1 MWDGAAMRLAP
12 LAFVL
17 DSDRDDDRRTI
28 RDVCRI
34 THRNDEAYVG
44 GLAIRAM

>member
-1 MWDGAAMRLAP
+1 MRIAP

-17 DSDRDDDRRTI
+17 DAGDRSHRVII

-34 THRNDEAYVG
+34 THHNDEAYVG
-44 GLAIRAM
+44 PGNPGGY